1 MLSQTAEYALRA
13 VVALSSGNEDAR
25 TAQDLAKE
33 SQVPLDYL
41 SKVLNSLSKAANDSA
56 RRGRRGGF
64 QTTRPAASLTVLEV
78 VTAVDPLKRIKSC
91 PLGLQAHAVN
101 LCPVHRKLDDA
112 VKSVEDA
119 FASTTIASVCE
130 EPCDAAA

>member
-1 MLSQTAEYALRA
+1 MHYAVTLSE
-13 VVALSSGNEDAR
+13 
-25 TAQDLAKE
+25 
-33 SQVPLDYL
+33 
-41 SKVLNSLSKAANDSA
+41 
-56 RRGRRGGF
+56 
-64 QTTRPAASLTVLEV
+64 
-78 VTAVDPLKRIKSC
+78 AVDPLKRIKSC

-101 LCPVHRKLDDA
+101 LCPLHRKLDDA